1 MVEAAKSTVAT
12 TGIDFTPDAEFDK
25 RMSGGEGSS
34 TTIKDFLH
42 NYDRVKLEEGDAEA
56 IGKAVLG
63 LYWNEDGTAS
73 LTEKDG
79 SEEIID
85 TTMELGESGK
95 GQLLTLCESGIA
107 NTVRELADDED
118 NHLPNTKTGVVVHYV
133 TEGIARDFGIT
144 FNRMPVSLGGGRG
157 RGASRSDRDAGKR
170 GLSKK
175 EKNKL
180 LQQME
185 LSYYEDAIKSGEITE
200 AEAFAKMSEAFATK
214 RQLESEGYY
223 LSPNKTEGVLLYNWK
238 EYVDNAWKGKPKN
251 RLGYTNGSR
260 LYTSNKIEV
269 VLPDIYGN
277 YFDDDKS
284 KANKVNTRHL
294 LKSSL
299 AQSCLAQAARFGIKG
314 FSIGQEVEG
323 TYQEKYRSENKGKLR
338 DGDRGGF
345 EVDTEITSQQDIL
358 NIIGFNKKG
367 TVMGVHLAKLKQP
380 GMMKPRYVVVDVMDG
395 NEQKLYL
402 FHNSETMTFDK

>member
-12 TGIDFTPDAEFDK
+12 SGIDFTPDAEFDK
-25 RMSGGEGSS
+25 RMSGGEGSI

-107 NTVRELADDED
+107 NTVRELADDEE

-180 LQQME
+180 LEQME

-223 LSPNKTEGVLLYNWK
+223 LSPNKTQGVLLYNWIEAVEDSWK
-238 EYVDNAWKGKPKN
+238 KYQQVKGKGTQVYKKEKVEIVMPN
-251 RLGYTNGSR
+251 
-260 LYTSNKIEV
+260 I
-269 VLPDIYGN
+269 
-277 YFDDDKS
+277 FDNFFKEDMA
-284 KANKVNTRHL
+284 KANKVNTRQL
-294 LKSSL
+294 LKSPL
-299 AQSCLAQAARFGIKG
+299 AHYVLEKAAFFNIKG
-314 FSIGQEVEG
+314 FALNDLPGIS
-323 TYQEKYRSENKGKLR
+323 R
-338 DGDRGGF
+338 DNVKGGF
-345 EVDTEITSQQDIL
+345 EVDGEISTEKEILTS
-358 NIIGFNKKG
+358 IGFDKKG
-367 TVMGVHLAKLKQP
+367 DVMGIHLAKLNRP
-380 GMMKPRYVVVDVMDG
+380 GMMKPRYVVVDVWDG
-395 NEQKLYL
+395 DKGTQILYL
-402 FHNSETMTFDK
+402 YSGSGVMTLNGGK

>member
-12 TGIDFTPDAEFDK
+12 SGIDFTPDAEFDK

-180 LQQME
+180 LEKME
-185 LSYYEDAIKSGEITE
+185 LTYYEDAIKSGEITE

-238 EYVDNAWKGKPKN
+238 EYVDSSWKGKAKN
-251 RLGYTNGSR
+251 PLFNGSR
-260 LYTSNKIEV
+260 LYISNKIEV

-277 YFDDDKS
+277 YFEDNNS

-299 AQSCLAQAARFGIKG
+299 AASCLAQAARFGIKG
-314 FSIGQEVEG
+314 FSSGQE
-323 TYQEKYRSENKGKLR
+323 
-338 DGDRGGF
+338 
-345 EVDTEITSQQDIL
+345 TEITSQQDIL
-358 NIIGFNKKG
+358 DIIGFDKKG
-367 TVMGVHLAKLKQP
+367 TVMGIHLAKLKQP
-380 GMMKPRYVVVDVMDG
+380 GKMKPRYVVVDVLDG
-395 NEQKLYL
+395 REQRLYL
-402 FHNSETMTFDK
+402 YHNTGTLVFDK